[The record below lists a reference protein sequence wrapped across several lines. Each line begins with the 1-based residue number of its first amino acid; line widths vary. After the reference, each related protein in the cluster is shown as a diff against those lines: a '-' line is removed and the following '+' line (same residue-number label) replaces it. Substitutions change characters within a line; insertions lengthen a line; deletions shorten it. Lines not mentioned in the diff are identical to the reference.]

1 MPSLRYLCMAVSH
14 DCIHTRCND
23 HKAQNDTAHTHLS
36 AYCSMSWCWQDLSLF
51 ARCVYEHVCKGSA
64 STHCMCSVC
73 TCIMALSGWHC
84 AAHLY
89 IQCTGMTDSGVT
101 DLAAT
106 SNRRK
111 PARLSSPGFRLTGE
125 LSSTLNSLL
134 KEYEDG
140 ATPQYFGSSSVYIG
154 LSFSSH
160 CRPLSSEC
168 SVIPKHTK

>member
-1 MPSLRYLCMAVSH
+1 MHMPSLRYLCMAVSH

-23 HKAQNDTAHTHLS
+23 HKAQNDTAHTHLP

-51 ARCVYEHVCKGSA
+51 ARCVYERATDQHMQCVHMHNGFVWIALC
-64 STHCMCSVC
+64 CSPV
-73 TCIMALSGWHC
+73 H
-84 AAHLY
+84 
-89 IQCTGMTDSGVT
+89 SGVT

-111 PARLSSPGFRLTGE
+111 PARLSSPGSRLTGE